1 MTTAASQATDPPS
14 DRARVDEHLVRRAA
28 DGLQALMSQ
37 ADGVAIALLDTDGL
51 LHLILSTGMFKS
63 YPRVVLDPDA
73 SLAGDVLRSGKPARS
88 DDTETDPR
96 VDRRITRQ
104 LQMRSMLDVPLVHDG
119 EVIGIVI
126 LGSVRCKT
134 FDDRDLRLAEA
145 VAGVVTLLVRAA
157 GELTKLTA
165 ALASTPARAR
175 DLRDASESDIDA
187 VSRFATCLLDP
198 TLAEVIQ
205 LHHHI
210 EQAISEAALDI
221 VLQPIVDLASS
232 TLIGVEALSR
242 FCGPPHQSP
251 DRWFADAE
259 RVGLGPELEL
269 CAMAKALALLEIV
282 PEPLLLSVNVGPVTL
297 TDPRFAALVATSD
310 MRRIVVELTEH
321 VAVENY
327 QSLTAVAARLREQG
341 IRLAVDDAGA
351 GYASFAHIV
360 NLAPEFI
367 KLDRVLIADI
377 DTDPLRH
384 ALAGALVGFAHQS
397 GALVVAEG
405 IETAGELDELRRLGV
420 DCGQGFHLARPQLA
434 RDLFPGG
441 SNSGSGASQ

>member
-1 MTTAASQATDPPS
+1 M
-14 DRARVDEHLVRRAA
+14 
-28 DGLQALMSQ
+28 QALMSR
-37 ADGVAIALLDTDGL
+37 ADGVAIALLDRDGL
-51 LHLILSTGMFKS
+51 LHLVLSTGMFKS
-63 YPRVVLDPDA
+63 YPHVVLDPAA
-73 SLAGDVLRSGKPARS
+73 SLAGQVLRSGKPARS

-96 VDRRITRQ
+96 VDRQITRQ

-126 LGSVRCKT
+126 LGSVRCQS

-145 VAGVVTLLVRAA
+145 AAGVVTLLVRAA

-165 ALASTPARAR
+165 ALASRPPRAR

-187 VSRFATCLLDP
+187 VARFATCLLDP
-198 TLAEVIQ
+198 TLADVVQ

-210 EQAISEAALDI
+210 EQAIAATAMEI

-232 TLIGVEALSR
+232 RLVGVEALSR
-242 FCGPPHQSP
+242 FCGPPHQGP

-269 CAMAKALALLEIV
+269 CAMAKALALLDVV
-282 PEPLLLSVNVGPVTL
+282 PDPLLLSVNVGPVTL
-297 TDPRFAALVATSD
+297 SDPRFAELVARSD
-310 MRRIVVELTEH
+310 MHRIVVELTEH
-321 VAVENY
+321 LPVENY
-327 QSLTAVAARLREQG
+327 QSLTAVAARLRDEG

-360 NLAPEFI
+360 NLVPEFI

-405 IETAGELDELRRLGV
+405 IETAGELDALRRLGV
-420 DCGQGFHLARPQLA
+420 DYGQGFHLARPQLP
-434 RDLFPGG
+434 RDLFPSDYRRG
-441 SNSGSGASQ
+441 SAASR